1 MRMFKKAFIGVTEN
15 PAMIYN
21 IQNIFN
27 MKGYFST
34 KVTPLGENLC
44 LIKEMDEGEIKAHVV
59 DGIN

>member
-1 MRMFKKAFIGVTEN
+1 MFKKAFVGATEN
-15 PAMIYN
+15 PGMIYN

-27 MKGYFST
+27 MKGYFSI

-44 LIKEMDEGEIKAHVV
+44 LSRERDEGEIKARVV